1 MRPGG
6 GGGILDGRDGGTRPP
21 PGGPEVPMMI
31 NEAHISLSGYVAMQP
46 SLGWTRTGVPALKLR
61 VAWTPRRLDRVTG
74 EWTDMST
81 SFLTVYAY
89 RKLAENAATCLR
101 KGDPIVLRGRV
112 TTRDFEDKNGHQRTA
127 LEVDAIS
134 FGHDMTR
141 GVSTFQRV
149 RPQTG
154 MTANE
159 FQEAESG
166 TRQGQ
171 AAGRDGDLAA
181 MAGQCGR
188 DADDAAFASMAAAA
202 AGPGPDGT
210 RSGDEAARAPAGT
223 VSAGDT
229 EPGDTEPGDP
239 GREMFDEDAVREL
252 AQDAASVAVPF

>member
-1 MRPGG
+1 
-6 GGGILDGRDGGTRPP
+6 LDGRDGGTVPP

-46 SLGWTRTGVPALKLR
+46 VMKHTRTGIPALKLR
-61 VAWTPRRLDRVTG
+61 VAWTPRRMDRVTG

-89 RKLAENAATCLR
+89 RKLAENAAICLR

-154 MTANE
+154 MTASE
-159 FQEAESG
+159 YQETENGAREG
-166 TRQGQ
+166 G
-171 AAGRDGDLAA
+171 AAGRDSDVTALG
-181 MAGQCGR
+181 
-188 DADDAAFASMAAAA
+188 S
-202 AGPGPDGT
+202 GPDRTGPD
-210 RSGDEAARAPAGT
+210 RIGADRIGADGGDGAG
-223 VSAGDT
+223 G
-229 EPGDTEPGDP
+229 P
-239 GREMFDEDAVREL
+239 GRELFDEDAVGEL
-252 AQDAASVAVPF
+252 AQEAESAAVPF